1 MSTLF
6 SDHHQTQHIS
16 PEIKRTHYTYL
27 INHPDPLD
35 HNTIRTQ
42 RVDLEIFGH
51 EPDAYLEVLIFPV
64 SNYYLLL
71 IIIIAINMA
80 APTREHFMA
89 GVNSTGPDGRPLP
102 AGAAAAA
109 RMTAAEQ
116 EAARKAD
123 EETFATSSAAIRKV
137 EREKDKLA
145 KKEEKGEQKSFLRR
159 LFGSVVDKIV
169 SAFKREQEKMN

>member
-6 SDHHQTQHIS
+6 SEHHQTQHIS
-16 PEIKRTHYTYL
+16 PQIKQTKYTYL
-27 INHPDPLD
+27 IPQPTPLD
-35 HNTIRTQ
+35 HNTIRTE

-51 EPDAYLEVLIFPV
+51 EPGAYFDVVIFPV
-64 SNYYLLL
+64 GNYHL
-71 IIIIAINMA
+71 ILILIIAINMA
-80 APTREHFMA
+80 APTREQFMA
-89 GVNSTGPDGRPLP
+89 GVNSTGPGGRSLP
-102 AGAAAAA
+102 AGAATAA

-145 KKEEKGEQKSFLRR
+145 KKEEKGEQKSLLRR
-159 LFGSVVDKIV
+159 LVGGIVDKIV
-169 SAFKREQEKMN
+169 SAFKREQEKMS